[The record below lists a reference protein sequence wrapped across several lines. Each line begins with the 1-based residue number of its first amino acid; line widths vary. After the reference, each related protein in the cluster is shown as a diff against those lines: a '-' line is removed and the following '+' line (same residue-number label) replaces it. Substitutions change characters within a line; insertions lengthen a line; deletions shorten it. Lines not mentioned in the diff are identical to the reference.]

1 VVKRPTSSP
10 TKSRAAAKPK
20 PASKPKPAP
29 KPKTAAKAQGSKA
42 EDVKLEMTASRQFTS
57 WLADSNASFA
67 FTTYQTGKVFFIG
80 LQPDGRASIF
90 ERTFNRCMG
99 MCAVDNGLFM
109 SSLYQLWRFENI
121 LPEGQ
126 AYSGF
131 DRAYLPVNGHT
142 TGDLDIHDIAV
153 DGDGRVIFV
162 NTLFSCLATISET
175 KSFVPLWQPAF
186 VSKLAAED
194 RCHLNGMAMDGGKP
208 RFVTAVG
215 ESDVADGWRDKRR
228 DGGVVIDVA
237 SKEIVAS
244 GLSMPHSPRV
254 YRDKLWLLNSGTG
267 EFGSID
273 LDTGKF
279 EAIAF
284 CPGYL
289 RGLSFIGDYAVMGL
303 SKPRDNKTFTGL
315 PLDDALKD
323 KKAEAQC
330 AIYVIDL
337 RTGDAVHWFRIDG
350 VVEEL
355 YDVVMLPGVRRPM
368 AIGFKNDEIRR
379 TVNVGD
385 FGELWPAI
393 GNRERSK

>member
-1 VVKRPTSSP
+1 MGEV
-10 TKSRAAAKPK
+10 
-20 PASKPKPAP
+20 
-29 KPKTAAKAQGSKA
+29 
-42 EDVKLEMTASRQFTS
+42 
-57 WLADSNASFA
+57 LA
-67 FTTYQTGKVFFIG
+67 
-80 LQPDGRASIF
+80 
-90 ERTFNRCMG
+90 
-99 MCAVDNGLFM
+99 
-109 SSLYQLWRFENI
+109 
-121 LPEGQ
+121 
-126 AYSGF
+126 
-131 DRAYLPVNGHT
+131 
-142 TGDLDIHDIAV
+142 
-153 DGDGRVIFV
+153 
-162 NTLFSCLATISET
+162 
-175 KSFVPLWQPAF
+175 
-186 VSKLAAED
+186 
-194 RCHLNGMAMDGGKP
+194 
-208 RFVTAVG
+208 
-215 ESDVADGWRDKRR
+215 
-228 DGGVVIDVA
+228 GGVVIDVT

-385 FGELWPAI
+385 FGEL
-393 GNRERSK
+393 

>member
-1 VVKRPTSSP
+1 MAKRPISKT
-10 TKSRAAAKPK
+10 TKSRAAAKT
-20 PASKPKPAP
+20 KPAP
-29 KPKTAAKAQGSKA
+29 KPKPAAKSAAKPTVKA
-42 EDVKLEMTASRQFTS
+42 EIKKAGDVKLEMAASRQFTS
-57 WLADSNASFA
+57 WLAEANASFV
-67 FTTYQTGKVFFIG
+67 FTTYQTGKVFFVG

-99 MCAVDNGLFM
+99 LYAAENGLYM

-121 LPEGQ
+121 LAEGQ
-126 AYSGF
+126 VYSGY
-131 DRAYLPVNGHT
+131 DRAYLPINGHT

-153 DGDGRVIFV
+153 DGDGRVVFV

-194 RCHLNGMAMDGGKP
+194 RCHLNGMAMDGGRP

-267 EFGSID
+267 EFGGID
-273 LDTGKF
+273 LDTGEF
-279 EAIAF
+279 EPVAF

-289 RGLSFIGDYAVMGL
+289 RGLSFIGDFAVMGL

-315 PLDDALKD
+315 PLDDALKG
-323 KKAEAQC
+323 KNAEAQC

-355 YDVVMLPGVRRPM
+355 YDVVMLPGIRRPM
-368 AIGFKNDEIRR
+368 AFGFKSDEIRR

-385 FGELWPAI
+385 FGEL
-393 GNRERSK
+393 